1 MALIVKG
8 ETKHISV
15 KDMKKLMEELQK
27 KDDPFAGLSEAKKQI
42 RKEVQDAKRHREFM
56 GRIAEQTEKD
66 LDNVIATSEIVSIAT
81 GEIIQPTEQPVE
93 VTEINFESMT
103 KKQIDEWAEENLGIQ
118 LDRRRTKARLIAEVK
133 ENL

>member
-66 LDNVIATSEIVSIAT
+66 LDNVIATSEIVSISV
-81 GEIIQPTEQPVE
+81 GETIKAVNEHT
-93 VTEINFESMT
+93 
-103 KKQIDEWAEENLGIQ
+103 IDKSEDFA
-118 LDRRRTKARLIAEVK
+118 V
-133 ENL
+133 